1 MQRSLVLLT
10 GQNYSFKVSRLP
22 TLRLGVQ
29 LGFYYLV
36 KMNIVISAMNFY
48 RKFIEM
54 VRIQCQVFQCF
65 RKMQA
70 ISSRRFRESL
80 ADTLMLD
87 CKHLSEELKQKL
99 DVLELWVG
107 ALGQQELDYFVVSA
121 YWNIS
126 NIAESFGSAR
136 DVEVNTKNC
145 LKLFTKTKLGHQI
158 SKYQFSYYSINC
170 LLLSSITRNFPS
182 SISPP

>member
-99 DVLELWVG
+99 DVPELLGSRSQTTLLYPLTGIFLTQQKVLVQLEM
-107 ALGQQELDYFVVSA
+107 Q
-121 YWNIS
+121 
-126 NIAESFGSAR
+126 
-136 DVEVNTKNC
+136 K
-145 LKLFTKTKLGHQI
+145 
-158 SKYQFSYYSINC
+158 
-170 LLLSSITRNFPS
+170 
-182 SISPP
+182 